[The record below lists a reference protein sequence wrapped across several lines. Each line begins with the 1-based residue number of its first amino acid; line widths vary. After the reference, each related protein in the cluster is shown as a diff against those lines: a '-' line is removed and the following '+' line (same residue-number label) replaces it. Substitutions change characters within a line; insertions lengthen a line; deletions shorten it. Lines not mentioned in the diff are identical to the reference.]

1 MAASRAAALGMLHR
15 HEHLVLCVRRFA
27 AAAAKGA
34 QQRYTAAS
42 SGNMRFLIRSS
53 NGIAEPYRGPST
65 SMAQRMVAAFSPGT
79 TTTTTAAASAPSQSE
94 SSPYT
99 LSEDFWGGIK
109 SFYTLARLRK
119 DVKGF
124 TLDGFKTTAGDLYR
138 VVSVALARGDV
149 ASRVRNQV
157 TEAFSKS
164 AKMEI
169 KAREAGMK
177 LM

>member
-1 MAASRAAALGMLHR
+1 MA
-15 HEHLVLCVRRFA
+15 LVLRHQEQLRVHYVRRFA
-27 AAAAKGA
+27 AAAAAAAAAKGG
-34 QQRYTAAS
+34 QRHVAPS

-65 SMAQRMVAAFSPGT
+65 SLTQRMTAALSPGT
-79 TTTTTAAASAPSQSE
+79 TTTASSSSAVAPAD